1 MYKKRDNSP
10 KITNAGVMEYWSN
23 VEDENT
29 KIL

>member
-10 KITNAGVMEYWSN
+10 KITTDGVMGYWSN

-29 KIL
+29 KT

>member
-1 MYKKRDNSP
+1 MYKKKANLP
-10 KITNAGVMEYWSN
+10 KITNDGVVEYWSN